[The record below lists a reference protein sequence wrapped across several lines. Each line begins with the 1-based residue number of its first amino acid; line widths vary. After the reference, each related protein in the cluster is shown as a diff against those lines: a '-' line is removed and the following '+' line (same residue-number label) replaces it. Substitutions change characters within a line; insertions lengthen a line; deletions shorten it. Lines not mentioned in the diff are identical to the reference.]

1 MVLLSQA
8 CSEPSQSS
16 KASQVEV
23 VPVLLATSR
32 LETVP
37 RELHALGTVEAL
49 ATVEVIS
56 QVTGVVRAAHFREGE
71 MVERGQLLFSV
82 DTRPYQS
89 SLSVA
94 RAESERNRALF
105 EQAEEEA
112 SRQKQLFDSGLSTE
126 KELRAALANQAALSA
141 IVAKNR
147 AEIESAALNVE
158 YTQIRAPIEGRTGS
172 ILVTPGNIVKANEP
186 KSLVVVRS
194 LVPIRVRF
202 AVPEEYLGEV
212 RGRTAGR
219 KLEVEAKGRG
229 AKDAASRGYL
239 ELIESSVDPATGTI
253 GLRAEFPNLE
263 HELWPG
269 QAVDVRLVLD
279 LEPNRIVVPDAAVQR
294 GQDGSFVFT
303 VDGEGRARQKKVVVQ
318 RSVGGVSVIGSGLNP
333 GERVVV
339 EGQLRLRDGVRVRE
353 RAVEKSM
360 TAAPST
366 ASGSASGS
374 ASSAASGSAS
384 SAASSTASS
393 TASSA
398 ASSTASGSASS
409 AAGDTRKQP

>member
-1 MVLLSQA
+1 MPLIQG
-8 CSEPSQSS
+8 CTEPSESARSTQ
-16 KASQVEV
+16 AEA
-23 VPVLLATSR
+23 VPVVLATSR

-49 ATVEVIS
+49 STVEVIS

-71 MVERGQLLFSV
+71 MVRRGQLLFSV

-112 SRQKQLFDSGLSTE
+112 KRQRQLFDSGLSTE

-141 IVAKNR
+141 MVARNR

-172 ILVTPGNIVKANEP
+172 LLVVPGNIVKANEAKP
-186 KSLVVVRS
+186 LVVLRS

-202 AVPEEYLGEV
+202 AVPEEFLGEL
-212 RGRTAGR
+212 RKKSAGAS
-219 KLEVEAKGRG
+219 LEVEARGRG
-229 AKDAASRGYL
+229 VKDPLSRGRL
-239 ELIESSVDPATGTI
+239 ELIENSVDRATGTI

-269 QAVDVRLVLD
+269 QAVDVRLVLE
-279 LEPNRIVVPDAAVQR
+279 LTPNQLVIPEASVQS
-294 GQDGSFVFT
+294 GQDGSFVFV
-303 VDGEGRARQKKVVVQ
+303 VDTEGRARQKKVAVE
-318 RSVGGVSVIGSGLNP
+318 RTVGGAAVIGSGLNP

-339 EGQLRLRDGVRVRE
+339 EGQLRLRDGVRIRE
-353 RAVEKSM
+353 RAAEKGP
-360 TAAPST
+360 TAASSAPPSA
-366 ASGSASGS
+366 ASSAPPSA
-374 ASSAASGSAS
+374 ASSAASAAS
-384 SAASSTASS
+384 SAPPSAA
-393 TASSA
+393 ASA
-398 ASSTASGSASS
+398 AS
-409 AAGDTRKQP
+409 QPRVRP